1 MAFTSR
7 EQLFI
12 QDTLLTT
19 MYSRGKFV
27 HNISSSYSTLKH
39 IHRALNNTEC
49 SDQCNET
56 HFQFMNDTVTGSQ
69 GTSDEE
75 SKTIDTGSYIA
86 SQSVGFVAGLTA
98 LSLIFIIYVCCV
110 KYHSSIG
117 EKKMSEEKVEALSLP
132 RIDEDRVA
140 EEEGIDQLQQKV
152 EVIEDGEHQNLYRD
166 RLGVPKVITPIKSYQ
181 PRKNVVKA
189 SSSSFQLDPSSFN
202 YMSSITCSEAY
213 AEV

>member
-1 MAFTSR
+1 
-7 EQLFI
+7 
-12 QDTLLTT
+12 
-19 MYSRGKFV
+19 
-27 HNISSSYSTLKH
+27 
-39 IHRALNNTEC
+39 
-49 SDQCNET
+49 
-56 HFQFMNDTVTGSQ
+56 
-69 GTSDEE
+69 
-75 SKTIDTGSYIA
+75 
-86 SQSVGFVAGLTA
+86 
-98 LSLIFIIYVCCV
+98 
-110 KYHSSIG
+110 
-117 EKKMSEEKVEALSLP
+117 MSEEKVEALSLP